1 MNKYQ
6 AVMAERVEKAKKRA
20 SEKKAQASSKR
31 STRIPK
37 AVRLA
42 LYLAH
47 KEAGTL
53 RLYAQNKRILRA

>member
-1 MNKYQ
+1 
-6 AVMAERVEKAKKRA
+6 MAERLEKAKKRA
-20 SEKKAQASSKR
+20 LKEKEKEKDKGSNMR
-31 STRIPK
+31 STRVPK

-53 RLYAQNKRILRA
+53 RLYAQKKRVLRA